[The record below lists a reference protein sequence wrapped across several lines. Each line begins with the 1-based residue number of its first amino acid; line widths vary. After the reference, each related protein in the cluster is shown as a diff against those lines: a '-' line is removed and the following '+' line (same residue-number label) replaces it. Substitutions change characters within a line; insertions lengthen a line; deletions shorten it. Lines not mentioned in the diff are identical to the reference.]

1 MELRGSFRISS
12 TRSSSRVCLVLAHL
26 KDISLAKGY
35 PFGTCRGAD
44 FCHVG
49 SLSPAAPPSARVLIR
64 RPSLGPRALAYTQ
77 GVEVATGSGII
88 SSGSFFRCV
97 VFFFPSFVFSLF
109 VSLRLALSLSLV
121 ELYFF
126 PYFVFYFFVS
136 LRLALSLVMSYVFF
150 FFFVFSLFVSLPL
163 ALSLVISYFPLL
175 LCSLY
180 SFPFF
185 PPSRYL

>member
-1 MELRGSFRISS
+1 M
-12 TRSSSRVCLVLAHL
+12 LAHL

-109 VSLRLALSLSLV
+109 VSLRLALSLSLS
-121 ELYFF
+121 LSYIFSLILCFIFSF
-126 PYFVFYFFVS
+126 PFV
-136 LRLALSLVMSYVFF
+136 LLCLSLCHMFF
-150 FFFVFSLFVSLPL
+150 FSF
-163 ALSLVISYFPLL
+163 

-180 SFPFF
+180 SFPFLLLFLSLYHISPFFCVLFIRF
-185 PPSRYL
+185 PSSLPLVTCS